1 MTCSSD
7 SSASPNVDPDA
18 NVDPNTSVDSN
29 SNIDPNTNEQPKK
42 TPSKPP
48 RPKEESPLFK
58 EFMEKLITFET
69 PEEKISHGL
78 LFMRSSISQEGSPHF
93 REFWD
98 ARRIILP
105 LFKENLNPAIRS
117 QLWNEYVEL
126 TVEARRLKEILE
138 EQSSFAMEQIDLA
151 INALVQDLENFDK
164 VLGTTAEIKFPESSH
179 TIRARSD
186 LYNQIQRELN
196 LLNTLASRLN
206 SLRKEII
213 KTDMRIRF
221 KTKFF
226 KRLSELGDQIFPK
239 RKELIEQVSQEFEK
253 DVDNFVE
260 SHFQG
265 DEIVGA
271 PYYAL
276 REEIKALQSVAK
288 IFTLNSAVF
297 TRTRLKLSECWD
309 KVKMLE
315 KEHKKE
321 IHEKRQVSTENREL
335 VQERIGALKGKT
347 EEISLNDLNQEIDVI
362 SQEMRGVSL
371 TRDDVKHLRSEL
383 YALREPHLAAQEK
396 RAKELEEKAKEKL
409 KQKREQIASIKEKTN
424 SLVQTGD
431 DMDLEV
437 LEAEYKELHEIV
449 KDLDVSKM
457 ERQQLERFLR
467 PLRDLVADKREHSLL
482 NLSEDEK
489 KTLENLKLV
498 LKQKKER
505 RLEIKAQLEIYR
517 KALGGSNLDFEKAMH
532 YQELAEQEKER
543 FDKAAQ
549 GIGEIEQKIREL
561 ES

>member
-1 MTCSSD
+1 MISSSD
-7 SSASPNVDPDA
+7 SSASPNVDPD
-18 NVDPNTSVDSN
+18 T
-29 SNIDPNTNEQPKK
+29 TEQPKK
-42 TPSKPP
+42 APP
-48 RPKEESPLFK
+48 KDESPLFK
-58 EFMEKLITFET
+58 EFKEKLDSFDT
-69 PEEKISHGL
+69 PEEKITHGL
-78 LFMRSSISQEGSPHF
+78 QFMRSSISQEGSPHF
-93 REFWD
+93 REFWE

-117 QLWNEYVEL
+117 NLWNEYVEL

-151 INALVQDLENFDK
+151 INALVNDLENFET
-164 VLGTTAEIKFPESSH
+164 LLASSGEIKFPESSH
-179 TIRARSD
+179 TIRQRAG

-206 SLRKEII
+206 ALRKEII

-239 RKELIEQVSQEFEK
+239 RKELIEKVSQEFER
-253 DVDNFVE
+253 DVDHFVE

-309 KVKMLE
+309 KVKTLE

-321 IHEKRQVSTENREL
+321 IHEKRQVSSEHRDEIQAKINEL
-335 VQERIGALKGKT
+335 KEKAETL
-347 EEISLNDLNQEIDVI
+347 SFNDLNKEIDLI
-362 SQEMRGVSL
+362 SQEMKGVTL

-383 YALREPHLAAQEK
+383 QALREPHLEAQEK
-396 RAKELEEKAKEKL
+396 RAKELQEKEKERL
-409 KQKREQIASIKEKTN
+409 RQKREEIASIKEKI
-424 SLVQTGD
+424 QTLLQKGD
-431 DMDLEV
+431 ELE
-437 LEAEYKELHEIV
+437 LEALDDEYKELHETV
-449 KDLDVSKM
+449 KKLEATKI
-457 ERQQLERFLR
+457 EKQQLERFLR
-467 PLRDLVADKREHSLL
+467 PLRDLLADKKELSLL
-482 NLSEDEK
+482 NLSDDEK

-498 LKQKKER
+498 LQQKKER
-505 RLEIKAQLEIYR
+505 RQEIKTQLEIYR

-543 FDKAAQ
+543 LDKATL
-549 GIGEIEQKIREL
+549 GIEEIEQKIREL